1 MLWSLITK
9 PGTRLRV
16 ISPQTLGEALHGQ
29 VESSSGTTGITNA
42 DAPCKPDSYPHKGGE
57 DDAKGGIRSEHSAPA
72 HILALVRALHAR
84 EVLAEAIWHDQ
95 EEIDPCHTWVSELKK
110 DVQIPLGSPA
120 RWRCL
125 SMMWN
130 METTELY
137 NIYIYILDLQ
147 MYLKF
152 VKMYSWY
159 AIQTCSLNRAVAK
172 MYSSE
177 NMNWTFP
184 KHTLLDAQASSTYK
198 IKRHRNWSAKRTKM
212 CKTMQN
218 VHPPK
223 KKHFFGCPGK
233 LHFQNAQTL
242 ECEEHKNVQNHA
254 KCAQI
259 KKETPFWMPRQAP
272 LTKRTEIRVQ
282 KAQQNMQNHAKCAQ
296 IKTKTYLDA
305 QASSTYKTHRN
316 WSAKN
321 PKMCT
326 KKITCVDG
334 CPGKLHLQNAQN
346 LECEEHKNV
355 QNHAKCAQIKN
366 QNFFGCPGKLH
377 LQNAQKLECKKP
389 KNVYKKNHLCVW
401 MPRQAPLT
409 KRTELGV

>member
-1 MLWSLITK
+1 
-9 PGTRLRV
+9 
-16 ISPQTLGEALHGQ
+16 
-29 VESSSGTTGITNA
+29 
-42 DAPCKPDSYPHKGGE
+42 
-57 DDAKGGIRSEHSAPA
+57 
-72 HILALVRALHAR
+72 
-84 EVLAEAIWHDQ
+84 
-95 EEIDPCHTWVSELKK
+95 
-110 DVQIPLGSPA
+110 
-120 RWRCL
+120 
-125 SMMWN
+125 
-130 METTELY
+130 
-137 NIYIYILDLQ
+137 

-212 CKTMQN
+212 CKNMQN

-223 KKHFFGCPGK
+223 KNFFGCPGK

-259 KKETPFWMPRQAP
+259 KKETLFWMPRQAP
-272 LTKRTEIRVQ
+272 LTKRTEIGVQ

-326 KKITCVDG
+326 KKITCLDG

-366 QNFFGCPGKLH
+366 FFGCPGKLH

-389 KNVYKKNHLCVW
+389 KNVHKKNHLCGW